1 MRTRSKIDRERE
13 TTRTIRKLEE
23 KIGHRD
29 FCIAHREGN
38 KKNIQEILF
47 KKKIN
52 KIKEGNREGG
62 GCHPLRNKFCWAR
75 RKKNTWKG
83 GKKDH
88 ERLKRWEEKII
99 QKKAFKKKQLTY

>member
-38 KKNIQEILF
+38 KK
-47 KKKIN
+47 K
-52 KIKEGNREGG
+52 
-62 GCHPLRNKFCWAR
+62 HPRN
-75 RKKNTWKG
+75 T
-83 GKKDH
+83 
-88 ERLKRWEEKII
+88 I
-99 QKKAFKKKQLTY
+99 